1 MDIKAAVYELLY
13 KVFKQIWDMIEDMF
27 AGEAE

>member
-13 KVFKQIWDMIEDMF
+13 KVCKMIWDMIAGMDF
-27 AGEAE
+27 AA

>member
-13 KVFKQIWDMIEDMF
+13 KVFKQIWDMIEGMF
-27 AGEAE
+27 AAE